1 MIFKILWLHKSSTQF
16 CSIKR
21 NHSFLFLIK
30 GFSSI
35 VYHLICSE
43 VTKHKKSGCQEIAED
58 LDWGAFV
65 FLLCRFSEHTTT
77 TSRWWLSLFVVV
89 SVLLTGSPSWR
100 ISVDRRARCCEVREL
115 IFIFFVRDTFSSR
128 LHSFS
133 NLKIK
138 NESLRKHF

>member
-16 CSIKR
+16 V
-21 NHSFLFLIK
+21 LFLIK
-30 GFSSI
+30 SFSSI

-77 TSRWWLSLFVVV
+77 FRWWLSLFVV

-133 NLKIK
+133 NLKIEK
-138 NESLRKHF
+138 KLLLKHF